1 VTIADSTKALLAVV
15 VPFLT
20 TLALGVALILAFGQ
34 ESGGAPASKPA
45 AISPPSVPAV
55 SAVATPV
62 ASHLCGPRQ
71 LSASS
76 IPPGSGLITVTP
88 DPASLIAIWSP
99 GLDAGACLDEITRGG
114 RVLSAELA
122 ATLDDEPAIGKGIYA
137 CPLENGSSVVMY
149 FGYGKGHPLEFVTVA
164 LSGCR
169 FISDPGLESRWW
181 LQPGSARSSFGQIL
195 ATLAPSPWHASILAA
210 LRAD

>member
-1 VTIADSTKALLAVV
+1 VTVPDSTKALLAVV

-20 TLALGVALILAFGQ
+20 ALALGVALILAFRQ
-34 ESGGAPASKPA
+34 NSGGAPASKPA
-45 AISPPSVPAV
+45 AVAPPSVPAV
-55 SAVATPV
+55 SAAATPV
-62 ASHLCGPRQ
+62 ASHLCSPRQ
-71 LSASS
+71 LSATSF
-76 IPPGSGLITVTP
+76 PPGSGIITVTP
-88 DPASLIAIWSP
+88 DPTSVTAIWSR

-122 ATLDDEPAIGKGIYA
+122 AALDDEPAVGKGIYA
-137 CPLENGSSVVMY
+137 CPLDNGSSVVMY
-149 FGYGKGHPLEFVTVA
+149 FGYGKGHPLELVTAA

-181 LQPGSARSSFGQIL
+181 LKPGSARSSFGQIL

-210 LRAD
+210 LRAS